1 MFRIL
6 LVDDDEDMREIT
18 KRWLS
23 KSYKV
28 SQAASGEEAV
38 HFLKQ
43 NGADL
48 VLLDYRMPGING
60 AETLA
65 AIRQDISL
73 KDIPVYFLTG
83 EEDSANM
90 DEAVLLG
97 AQGYLKKSG
106 GKRSLMETV
115 SAVFSE
121 NR

>member
-23 KSYKV
+23 KSYEV

-38 HFLKQ
+38 HSLKQ

-48 VLLDYRMPGING
+48 VLLDYRMPGMDG

-65 AIRQDISL
+65 AIRGDASL

-106 GKRSLMETV
+106 GKTR
-115 SAVFSE
+115 
-121 NR
+121 

>member
-23 KSYKV
+23 KSYEV

-48 VLLDYRMPGING
+48 ALLLEQAGRNR
-60 AETLA
+60 ELA
-65 AIRQDISL
+65 VIQER
-73 KDIPVYFLTG
+73 TG
-83 EEDSANM
+83 E
-90 DEAVLLG
+90 LLLAYRALAG
-97 AQGYLKKSG
+97 ELAFLDQP
-106 GKRSLMETV
+106 EI
-115 SAVFSE
+115 
-121 NR
+121 